1 VVLCSHAAELDRQSL
16 SVQQNAHHSVPPI
29 AWDQGIRNRYVSVL
43 RLFMH
48 GVDVR
53 PGSMEQGWLYMAMA
67 KAMVNAT
74 QSVRNVYNPLTAVL
88 SGS

>member
-1 VVLCSHAAELDRQSL
+1 M
-16 SVQQNAHHSVPPI
+16 P
-29 AWDQGIRNRYVSVL
+29 
-43 RLFMH
+43 
-48 GVDVR
+48 GVNLR

-74 QSVRNVYNPLTAVL
+74 QSLRNVYDSLTAAL